1 VWPGGGG
8 VEGCSAPL
16 GFANQ
21 TQLLGGLGHVKKGK
35 LHGPSDALPWEQAA
49 KSQQDGSVHVFD

>member
-1 VWPGGGG
+1 